1 MLRHHINT
9 TLWFLTPRL
18 TATADKLTNII
29 IVSQLTF
36 LDTTCHLTSHISKKL
51 VKVKWFNWKQ
61 ENYRKMKLTMQ
72 RLDTIQE
79 QRFVWVSYK
88 YLALVLLSTKQNV
101 AQPNMT
107 VKVLIIILKKNP
119 QRFFSLQTWD
129 LQVQLLVTPN

>member
-1 MLRHHINT
+1 
-9 TLWFLTPRL
+9 
-18 TATADKLTNII
+18 
-29 IVSQLTF
+29 
-36 LDTTCHLTSHISKKL
+36 
-51 VKVKWFNWKQ
+51 
-61 ENYRKMKLTMQ
+61 MKLTMQ

-119 QRFFSLQTWD
+119 HSLQTWD

>member
-1 MLRHHINT
+1 
-9 TLWFLTPRL
+9 
-18 TATADKLTNII
+18 
-29 IVSQLTF
+29 
-36 LDTTCHLTSHISKKL
+36 
-51 VKVKWFNWKQ
+51 
-61 ENYRKMKLTMQ
+61 MKLTMQ

>member
-36 LDTTCHLTSHISKKL
+36 LDTTCNLTSHISKKL

-61 ENYRKMKLTMQ
+61 ENDRKMKLTMQ

>member
-1 MLRHHINT
+1 
-9 TLWFLTPRL
+9 
-18 TATADKLTNII
+18 
-29 IVSQLTF
+29 
-36 LDTTCHLTSHISKKL
+36 
-51 VKVKWFNWKQ
+51 
-61 ENYRKMKLTMQ
+61 MKLTMQ
-72 RLDTIQE
+72 KLDTIQE

>member
-1 MLRHHINT
+1 M
-9 TLWFLTPRL
+9 
-18 TATADKLTNII
+18 
-29 IVSQLTF
+29 
-36 LDTTCHLTSHISKKL
+36 
-51 VKVKWFNWKQ
+51 
-61 ENYRKMKLTMQ
+61 ELTMQ
-72 RLDTIQE
+72 KLDTIQE

>member
-1 MLRHHINT
+1 
-9 TLWFLTPRL
+9 
-18 TATADKLTNII
+18 
-29 IVSQLTF
+29 
-36 LDTTCHLTSHISKKL
+36 
-51 VKVKWFNWKQ
+51 
-61 ENYRKMKLTMQ
+61 MKLTMQ

-101 AQPNMT
+101 AQSNMT

>member
-1 MLRHHINT
+1 
-9 TLWFLTPRL
+9 
-18 TATADKLTNII
+18 
-29 IVSQLTF
+29 
-36 LDTTCHLTSHISKKL
+36 
-51 VKVKWFNWKQ
+51 
-61 ENYRKMKLTMQ
+61 MQ

>member
-1 MLRHHINT
+1 
-9 TLWFLTPRL
+9 
-18 TATADKLTNII
+18 
-29 IVSQLTF
+29 
-36 LDTTCHLTSHISKKL
+36 
-51 VKVKWFNWKQ
+51 
-61 ENYRKMKLTMQ
+61 MKLTKQ

-101 AQPNMT
+101 AQSNMT

>member
-1 MLRHHINT
+1 
-9 TLWFLTPRL
+9 
-18 TATADKLTNII
+18 
-29 IVSQLTF
+29 
-36 LDTTCHLTSHISKKL
+36 
-51 VKVKWFNWKQ
+51 
-61 ENYRKMKLTMQ
+61 MQ

-107 VKVLIIILKKNP
+107 VEVLIIILKKNP